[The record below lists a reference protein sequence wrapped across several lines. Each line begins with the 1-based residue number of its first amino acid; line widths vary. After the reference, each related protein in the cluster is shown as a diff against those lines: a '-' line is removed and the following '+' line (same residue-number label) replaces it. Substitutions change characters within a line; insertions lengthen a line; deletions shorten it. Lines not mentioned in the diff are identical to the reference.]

1 VFAAAIFVGG
11 AEGCRSRSSCRRLFS
26 APLGTNDRSGR
37 ARAER
42 MLMTTFDEREQAY
55 EAKLAHDEELKFR
68 AIVRRNKWLGL
79 WAAEKLGKS
88 GAAAETYAMSLI
100 AAEIAHNGESKIF
113 QTIRADFDKAG
124 VAQSDHQIRREMEEL
139 FAKAL
144 KDLATNGIEAKSP
157 AR

>member
-1 VFAAAIFVGG
+1 MFAAAIFVGG
-11 AEGCRSRSSCRRLFS
+11 AGGRRSR
-26 APLGTNDRSGR
+26 APCPPVFGAAWDERSISR

-68 AIVRRNKWLGL
+68 TIVRRNKWLGL

-100 AAEIAHNGESKIF
+100 AAEIAHNGASTIF

-124 VAQSDHQIRREMEEL
+124 VAQSDHQIRREMDEL

-144 KDLATNGIEAKSP
+144 KDLTTNGIEAKSP
-157 AR
+157 LR

>member
-1 VFAAAIFVGG
+1 
-11 AEGCRSRSSCRRLFS
+11 
-26 APLGTNDRSGR
+26 
-37 ARAER
+37 

-68 AIVRRNKWLGL
+68 TIVRRNKWLGL

-100 AAEIAHNGESKIF
+100 AAEIAHNGASTIF

-124 VAQSDHQIRREMEEL
+124 VAQSDHQIRREMDEL

-144 KDLATNGIEAKSP
+144 KDLTTNGIEAKSP
-157 AR
+157 VR